1 MRKTHNINADKY
13 LAINYW
19 LAQRYARTDKNGRR
33 WLDQYI
39 GGKPSKY
46 KRLEKAFFDRYV
58 MAPQNWELRP

>member
-13 LAINYW
+13 LSINVW
-19 LAQRYARTDKNGRR
+19 LAARYARTDKNGRR

-58 MAPQNWELRP
+58 MHPQNWIL